1 MNHKTKKSLMW
12 GFTIIEMLV
21 TVGVL
26 TLLSGILIM
35 YSKSGENAST
45 LLRQGAKMVT
55 DVNRAKNLALTTVT
69 FTFSEGDRKGEAIH
83 PCGYGVFFDEVSQ
96 PNRYIIYADTS
107 IDCRASDHTRPTDG
121 SSDVESIDLSTS
133 ITIDKKNI
141 ESVFFLPPD
150 PIIYFNPS
158 ETSEASITIKVTSG
172 AKIEIKM
179 SKAGQVSTF

>member
-1 MNHKTKKSLMW
+1 MKSNKVS

-35 YSKSGENAST
+35 YSKSGENASV
-45 LLRQGAKMVT
+45 LLRQGAKVVT
-55 DVNRAKNLALTTVT
+55 DVNRAKNLAVTTATYTNADGET
-69 FTFSEGDRKGEAIH
+69 FH
-83 PCGYGVFFDEVSQ
+83 PCGYGVYFDSTST
-96 PNRYIIYADTS
+96 PNRYIIYADIS
-107 IDCRASDHTRPTDG
+107 NDCRNSDHTRQSDA
-121 SSDVESIDLSTS
+121 SSDVESIDLATS
-133 ITIDKKNI
+133 IVIDTKNI

-150 PIIYFNPS
+150 PTTYFNPS
-158 ETSEASITIKVTSG
+158 DTTEAAITIKNVTG

>member
-1 MNHKTKKSLMW
+1 MKSNKIS

-35 YSKSGENAST
+35 YSKSGENASI

-55 DVNRAKNLALTTVT
+55 DVNRAKNLSVTTAT
-69 FTFSEGDRKGEAIH
+69 FTFNDGDRKGEAVH
-83 PCGYGVFFDEVSQ
+83 PCGYGVYFDDIST

-107 IDCRASDHTRPTDG
+107 NDCKNSSHERPSDN
-121 SSDVESIDLSTS
+121 SSDVESIDLATS
-133 ITIDKKNI
+133 IKIDKKNI

-150 PIIYFNPS
+150 PTVYFNPS
-158 ETSEASITIKVTSG
+158 NISEASITIKNLSG